1 MQGNDP
7 GQERVMSESSRT
19 HAHHPLRPNRGDVSH
34 DQQLQRAVQVIN
46 EHTQREFGPL
56 PSGGVPVRPKLKP
69 DLPRPARPVP
79 ETVAP
84 QASRSINPALQAR
97 IDALQD
103 ADLRA
108 HIQFILA
115 DPEPRY
121 STDEQI
127 VEKMVVDHEEAIERR
142 REQGP
147 PPPSLWH
154 PWSDGEV
161 FSFID
166 HVRHVAPQDHAEL
179 VRLAH
184 DKVEAGEPLSQRI
197 RALGEQWR
205 PGLKSLDYLFL
216 FDKVQ
221 LHVRVDPDL
230 LARVEALP
238 HASLKAHIL
247 RILGRSLGH
256 PITHEQIVDAMVRN
270 HVDGIVKGATS
281 YNWRKRDETEFVE
294 ILRTQAPEDYA
305 GLLRQEVE
313 DADIDDALLERV
325 FARMEQW
332 RPGLEGYDYSRFLW
346 WVQGRIAS
354 DARRGG

>member
-1 MQGNDP
+1 MT
-7 GQERVMSESSRT
+7 ESSRT
-19 HAHHPLRPNRGDVSH
+19 HAHHPLRPNLGDLSH
-34 DQQLQRAVQVIN
+34 DQQLLRAVQAIN
-46 EHTQREFGPL
+46 EHTQRELGPL
-56 PSGGVPVRPKLKP
+56 PSGGVPVQARRKP
-69 DLPRPARPVP
+69 DLPRPVRPAP
-79 ETVAP
+79 EVSVAH
-84 QASRSINPALQAR
+84 ASRSINPDLQAR
-97 IDALQD
+97 IDALPD

-108 HIQFILA
+108 HILFILA

-121 STDEQI
+121 STDEQV

-161 FSFID
+161 FSFIE
-166 HVRHVAPQDHAEL
+166 HLRQAAPQDHAEL

-184 DKVEAGEPLSQRI
+184 DKNETGEPLSQRI

-205 PGLKSLDYLFL
+205 LGLKSLDYLFL

-221 LHVRVDPDL
+221 LHVRVNPDL

-238 HASLKAHIL
+238 HAPLKVHIL

-294 ILRTQAPEDYA
+294 ILRAQAPDDHA

-313 DADIDDALLERV
+313 DADIDDDLLERV

-354 DARRGG
+354 DARKSG

>member
-1 MQGNDP
+1 MTEN
-7 GQERVMSESSRT
+7 SRT
-19 HAHHPLRPNRGDVSH
+19 HAHHPLRPNVGDRSH
-34 DQQLQRAVQVIN
+34 DQQLQQAVQSAN
-46 EHTQREFGPL
+46 EHTQRELGPL
-56 PSGGVPVRPKLKP
+56 PVGGVPVQAKRKP
-69 DLPRPARPVP
+69 DLPRPARPAP
-79 ETVAP
+79 ETVVTH
-84 QASRSINPALQAR
+84 ASRSISSELQAR
-97 IDALQD
+97 IDALRD
-103 ADLRA
+103 ADLKA
-108 HIQFILA
+108 HILFILA

-127 VEKMVVDHEEAIERR
+127 VEKMVVDQEEAIERQ

-147 PPPSLWH
+147 PPPSQWH

-161 FSFID
+161 FAFIE
-166 HVRHVAPQDHAEL
+166 HFKQVSPHEHAEL

-184 DKVEAGEPLSQRI
+184 DKAEAGEPLSQRI

-221 LHVRVDPDL
+221 LHTRVDTDL

-238 HASLKAHIL
+238 HAPLRAHIL

-256 PITHEQIVDAMVRN
+256 PITHEQVVDAMVRN
-270 HVDGIVKGATS
+270 HVDGIVKSATS

-294 ILRTQAPEDYA
+294 ILRTQAPDDHA

-313 DADIDDALLERV
+313 DADIDDDLLERV
-325 FARMEQW
+325 RARMEQW
-332 RPGLEGYDYSRFLW
+332 RPGLEGPDYSRFLW
-346 WVQGRIAS
+346 WVQSRIAS
-354 DARRGG
+354 DARKGG

>member
-1 MQGNDP
+1 MT
-7 GQERVMSESSRT
+7 ESSRT
-19 HAHHPLRPNRGDVSH
+19 HAHHPLRPNVGDRSH
-34 DQQLQRAVQVIN
+34 DQQLQQAVQLAN
-46 EHTQREFGPL
+46 EHTQRELGPL
-56 PSGGVPVRPKLKP
+56 PVGGVPVLGKRKP
-69 DLPRPARPVP
+69 DLPRPVRATP
-79 ETVAP
+79 ETAAM
-84 QASRSINPALQAR
+84 QASSSIGSELRAR
-97 IDALQD
+97 IDALPD
-103 ADLRA
+103 ADLKA
-108 HIQFILA
+108 HILFILA

-127 VEKMVVDHEEAIERR
+127 VEKMVVDQEEAIERQ

-147 PPPSLWH
+147 PPPSQWH

-161 FSFID
+161 FAFIE
-166 HVRHVAPQDHAEL
+166 HFKQVSPHEHAEL

-184 DKVEAGEPLSQRI
+184 DKAEAGEPLSQRI

-221 LHVRVDPDL
+221 LHTRVDTDL

-238 HASLKAHIL
+238 HAPLRAHIL

-256 PITHEQIVDAMVRN
+256 PITHEQVVDAMVRN
-270 HVDGIVKGATS
+270 HVDGIVKSATS

-332 RPGLEGYDYSRFLW
+332 RPGLEGRDYSRFLD
-346 WVQGRIAS
+346 WVQSRIAY
-354 DARRGG
+354 DAREGG